1 MRIKTLLPWVLLAG
15 ALAWLWTLYN
25 PAVIPGAS
33 PSLPA
38 ERAAA
43 IAPSAPGGAIS
54 GPVSYA
60 AAVQV
65 AAPAVV
71 NIFTTQKIQRQ
82 IHPLLQDPFFR
93 RFFGDGLPDERMESS
108 LGSGVIVSPE
118 GYVLT
123 NNHVVA
129 EADEIRVAL
138 KDGRETTAKVVGT
151 DPGTDLA
158 VLKISLDKL
167 PVLPF
172 RESPMQVGDVVL
184 AIGNPFG
191 VGQTVT
197 QGIVSAMGRQGLGI
211 NTFEDFIQT
220 DAAINPGNSGGALID
235 VAGNLI
241 GVNSAIY
248 SRSGGNQ
255 GIGFAIPASL
265 AKTVMQAIIRDGKVV
280 RGWLGIEVR
289 TLDAALAEQIGS
301 RVTKGVAVAGI
312 VRGGPAQKGG
322 MEPGDIMVSINGEA
336 VNDAQAAIN
345 RIAAFKPG
353 TDLRTVVMRDNRE
366 VELKIRIGERPAE
379 TATARE

>member
-1 MRIKTLLPWVLLAG
+1 
-15 ALAWLWTLYN
+15 
-25 PAVIPGAS
+25 
-33 PSLPA
+33 
-38 ERAAA
+38 
-43 IAPSAPGGAIS
+43 
-54 GPVSYA
+54 VSYA

-71 NIFTTQKIQRQ
+71 NIFTTQKIRRQ

-265 AKTVMQAIIRDGKVV
+265 AKTVMQAIIRDGRVV

-289 TLDAALAEQIGS
+289 TLDATLAEQIGS
-301 RVTKGVAVAGI
+301 RVNKGVAVAGI

-336 VNDAQAAIN
+336 VNDAQTAIN

-379 TATARE
+379 TGHARE